1 MSKKKQPEVTKTE
14 TKSPYQITFE
24 WDEADFY
31 QEGMQTISR
40 LPTPDVVAE
49 KSETAMRAT
58 MAAIQ
63 DVGERVATT
72 MSSMPYP
79 PSSAEVEFGIRLGA
93 ESGVITKN
101 NETAHIVV
109 RLTWHHHDKN
119 GRNRN
124 HHD

>member
-1 MSKKKQPEVTKTE
+1 MSKKQADSPEK
-14 TKSPYQITFE
+14 KSSYQITFE
-24 WDEADFY
+24 WNDSDFY
-31 QEGMQTISR
+31 QDGTQTISR

-72 MSSMPYP
+72 MNSMVYP
-79 PSSAEVEFGIRLGA
+79 PTSVEIEFGIRLGA

-101 NETAHIVV
+101 NEEAHIVV
-109 RLTWHHHDKN
+109 RLIWNHEEKSHNHDH
-119 GRNRN
+119 RS
-124 HHD
+124 